1 MTQVAL
7 AHIDVIIPCRD
18 VDAYLGDAIA
28 SAINQDGVITHVI
41 VVDAGSRVPIV
52 LEPKWAE
59 HERVT
64 LVRSEN
70 GLLCGGARNAG
81 LDAAKSPYLTF
92 IDADDL
98 WLPERC
104 RTLLD
109 ALEDGAADIAMGQI
123 EHFSDGQTELN
134 VPKGLQA
141 GLVAGGMLLARA
153 DFDRVGLFDD
163 ELRAGE
169 FIDWFNR
176 ARVAGLTTTTVP
188 EVALRRR
195 VHTASIT
202 ATQMEARMDYL
213 KVVRRWMSRND

>member
-1 MTQVAL
+1 MTHAEL

-52 LEPKWAE
+52 LDAEWAG

-104 RTLLD
+104 RVLLD
-109 ALEDGAADIAMGQI
+109 ALEGGGADIAMGQI

-134 VPKGLQA
+134 VPEGLQA
-141 GLVAGGMLLARA
+141 GLVAGGMLLARD

-176 ARVAGLTTTTVP
+176 ARVAGLTTTTVHQI
-188 EVALRRR
+188 ALRRR
-195 VHTASIT
+195 VHAASIT

>member
-1 MTQVAL
+1 MTQATL
-7 AHIDVIIPCRD
+7 EHIDVIIPCRD
-18 VDAYLGDAIA
+18 VDAYLGEGIA
-28 SAINQDGVITHVI
+28 SAINQEGVITHVI

-52 LEPKWAE
+52 LDPEWAS
-59 HERVT
+59 HDRVT
-64 LVRSEN
+64 LVRSED

-81 LDAAKSPYLTF
+81 LDAAESAYLTF

-98 WLPERC
+98 WLPDRC
-104 RTLLD
+104 RILLE
-109 ALEDGAADIAMGQI
+109 ALEESGADIAMGQI
-123 EHFSDGQTELN
+123 EHFSDGQTEIN
-134 VPKGLQA
+134 VPEGLQA
-141 GLVAGGMLLARA
+141 GLVAGGMLLSRA
-153 DFDRVGLFDD
+153 DFDRVGLFDH

-188 EVALRRR
+188 EIALRRR
-195 VHTASIT
+195 VHAASIT

>member
-1 MTQVAL
+1 MTPASL

-18 VDAYLGDAIA
+18 VDAYLGEAIA
-28 SAINQDGVITHVI
+28 SAIGQVGVTTRVI
-41 VVDAGSRVPIV
+41 VVDAGSQQPIV
-52 LEPKWAE
+52 LAPEWEE
-59 HERVT
+59 HERVM

-104 RTLLD
+104 RILLD
-109 ALEDGAADIAMGQI
+109 ALEESGANIAMGQI

-134 VPKGLQA
+134 VPEGLQA
-141 GLVAGGMLLARA
+141 GLVAGGMLLSRA

-195 VHTASIT
+195 VHAASIT
-202 ATQMEARMDYL
+202 ATQIEARMDYL

>member
-18 VDAYLGDAIA
+18 VDAYLGDAIT

-52 LEPKWAE
+52 LDPEWAS

-64 LVRSEN
+64 LVRSED

-98 WLPERC
+98 WSPERT
-104 RTLLD
+104 RVLLD
-109 ALEDGAADIAMGQI
+109 ALTPGHIVMGQI
-123 EHFSDGQTELN
+123 EHFSDGQTDLK
-134 VPKGLQA
+134 VPEGLQA
-141 GLVAGGMLLARA
+141 GLVAGGMLMSRA

-176 ARVAGLTTTTVP
+176 ARVAGLSTSTVP
-188 EVALRRR
+188 VIALRRR

>member
-1 MTQVAL
+1 MTQATL

-52 LEPKWAE
+52 LEPKWAG
-59 HERVT
+59 HDRVT
-64 LVRSEN
+64 LVRSDD

-98 WLPERC
+98 WVPERT
-104 RTLLD
+104 RVLLD
-109 ALEDGAADIAMGQI
+109 ALTPGHMVMGQI

-134 VPKGLQA
+134 VPEGLQA
-141 GLVAGGMLLARA
+141 GLVAGGMLLSRA

-188 EVALRRR
+188 EIALRRR
-195 VHTASIT
+195 VHAASIT

-213 KVVRRWMSRND
+213 KVVRRWMSRTD